1 MGSAL
6 NFYDYYPLLL
16 LVTEGI
22 YQQHK
27 LSLLI
32 MIVKGENKIVDVEI
46 YLDLENSLDGT
57 ATILSN
63 KNVLGE
69 AAIFAFNSYEYAEP
83 LYFVELPKISA
94 YQKITLLAMFD
105 TWYGDTDQETTKWA
119 LEYQLLTRM
128 LVKENALILNPKYLE
143 LDLDLLEKI
152 KNIIWV

>member
-1 MGSAL
+1 MK
-6 NFYDYYPLLL
+6 
-16 LVTEGI
+16 TI
-22 YQQHK
+22 WK
-27 LSLLI
+27 
-32 MIVKGENKIVDVEI
+32 NKIVDVEI

-152 KNIIWV
+152 KNIIWG

>member
-32 MIVKGENKIVDVEI
+32 MIVKGEKN
-46 YLDLENSLDGT
+46 ENNLDGT

>member
-1 MGSAL
+1 MK
-6 NFYDYYPLLL
+6 
-16 LVTEGI
+16 TI
-22 YQQHK
+22 WK
-27 LSLLI
+27 
-32 MIVKGENKIVDVEI
+32 NKIVDVEI

-128 LVKENALILNPKYLE
+128 LVKENALILNPKHLE
-143 LDLDLLEKI
+143 LDLDILEKI
-152 KNIIWV
+152 KNIISCHPKM